1 MPQYRELTYYWHFR
15 NTSSV
20 NFFRKCWFIV
30 IDVMDLDDKLRFRFH
45 WSQSSSVDSLGTQ
58 GVKGFLFPV
67 NSPSC
72 MNISCFL
79 INYKKST
86 SPISWQNVFEGSISL
101 VLVWMKLKWKKT
113 IFCLEAM
120 KRMEVLKYHYYNL
133 FYMQQMWLI
142 PSRNLYSPL
151 TDSISWLSSKNLE
164 LDCSRRFCFCSN
176 TCSLLRNLCSTF
188 LKNIFM
194 LILTFS
200 FLEEILLKIHNC
212 CASCKFTKQIK
223 NMAKY
228 KTIKENRT
236 TGLMKQYFL
245 KKFI

>member
-1 MPQYRELTYYWHFR
+1 MSKWRILNSSGRILHDWLLKRWGNNFSSSEEKVFVSQYRELTYYWHFR

-20 NFFRKCWFIV
+20 NFFWKCWFIV

-101 VLVWMKLKWKKT
+101 ILVRMKLKWKKT
-113 IFCLEAM
+113 VFCLEAM
-120 KRMEVLKYHYYNL
+120 KRMEVSKYHYSKL

-142 PSRNLYSPL
+142 SAR
-151 TDSISWLSSKNLE
+151 K
-164 LDCSRRFCFCSN
+164 
-176 TCSLLRNLCSTF
+176 
-188 LKNIFM
+188 
-194 LILTFS
+194 
-200 FLEEILLKIHNC
+200 
-212 CASCKFTKQIK
+212 
-223 NMAKY
+223 
-228 KTIKENRT
+228 
-236 TGLMKQYFL
+236 
-245 KKFI
+245 